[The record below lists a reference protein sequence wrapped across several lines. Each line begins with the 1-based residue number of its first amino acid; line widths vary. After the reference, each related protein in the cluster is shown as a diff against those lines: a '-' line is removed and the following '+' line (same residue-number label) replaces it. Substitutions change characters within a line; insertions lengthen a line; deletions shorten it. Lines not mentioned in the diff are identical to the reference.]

1 MIVLMFVVASE
12 MVLMIDTE
20 FVLIPALI
28 YFVFGMQC
36 IVKKSTTFGLFI
48 YAFVTYHMH
57 QVGVLNV
64 NLLWFFRKF
73 LSFRIKQ
80 IQQAC
85 ILKVLDVIHYGGARG
100 FNFYA

>member
-48 YAFVTYHMH
+48 VT
-57 QVGVLNV
+57 G
-64 NLLWFFRKF
+64 
-73 LSFRIKQ
+73 KQ
-80 IQQAC
+80 IGRAH
-85 ILKVLDVIHYGGARG
+85 V
-100 FNFYA
+100 